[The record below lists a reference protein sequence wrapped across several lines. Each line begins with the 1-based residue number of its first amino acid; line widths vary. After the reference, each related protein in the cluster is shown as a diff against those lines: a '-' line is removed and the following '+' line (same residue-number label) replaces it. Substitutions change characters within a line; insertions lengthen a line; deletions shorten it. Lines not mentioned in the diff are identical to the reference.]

1 MKKEKSYQDTHK
13 INIQIIFQS
22 PILRRCL
29 EIIKE
34 VTALQIQRSTDVISA
49 WTISTRYISKD
60 NTRNSYVQFNTFPKD
75 QSVVSKSSTTLH
87 NNSFM
92 RSNTQWTNGIK
103 TVVSIDFQLLFQ
115 TDTISCKMAP
125 PATLIKNIQIYF
137 EIIG

>member
-13 INIQIIFQS
+13 INIRIIFQS

-60 NTRNSYVQFNTFPKD
+60 NTRNSYVQFNTFPKE

-87 NNSFM
+87 NNSFWH
-92 RSNTQWTNGIK
+92 RNTQFNK
-103 TVVSIDFQLLFQ
+103 RDQTVVSIDFRLFIR
-115 TDTISCKMAP
+115 TT
-125 PATLIKNIQIYF
+125 
-137 EIIG
+137 